1 MYNIGMKFE
10 WDDNKSRTN
19 KSKHGLDFNA
29 AKAMWNDSNRVEIQ
43 IPYPFEDRSILLGK
57 IGDKLWAAIFTHR
70 GNAIRII
77 SVRRARRQEEEL
89 YEKK

>member
-10 WDDNKSRTN
+10 WDANKSRTN
-19 KSKHGLDFNA
+19 KSKHDLDFNA
-29 AKAMWNDSNRVEIQ
+29 AKEMWNDSNRVEIQ

-57 IGDKLWAAIFTHR
+57 IDDKLWAAIFTHR

-89 YEKK
+89 YDKK

>member
-1 MYNIGMKFE
+1 MYNIDMKFE
-10 WDDNKSRTN
+10 WDDNKNRTN
-19 KSKHGLDFNA
+19 KSKHGLDFSA
-29 AKAMWNDSNRVEIQ
+29 AKEMWNDSNRVEIQ